1 MLTRLPA
8 THDFSLRYR
17 RAQREARGYALGDA
31 DYVGS
36 DAEMLRSEELPR
48 PTHTCLDLVRHEEHP
63 FLPQELHPLV
73 ILWSR
78 HHVSSLSRD
87 RFLDEGRHLLDRNE
101 LLQILRLEEIDT
113 VVVALGEGLLPW
125 ASIAVWKRKVDSLGE
140 EWEGAFTLNR
150 LAGGQGQGPPPSSPG
165 GPPVSEG
172 KPPSRGVS

>member
-17 RAQREARGYALGDA
+17 LAQREVRGYALGDV

-73 ILWSR
+73 ILWRR

-87 RFLDEGRHLLDRNE
+87 RFIDEGCHLLDRNE
-101 LLQILRLEEIDT
+101 LLQILLLEEVDA
-113 VVVALGEGLLPW
+113 VVVALRKGLLPW
-125 ASIAVWKRKVDSLGE
+125 ASIAVWKRTVDI
-140 EWEGAFTLNR
+140 
-150 LAGGQGQGPPPSSPG
+150 
-165 GPPVSEG
+165 
-172 KPPSRGVS
+172 